1 MRRECKV
8 PSLNNRNK
16 TVREE
21 MIRDTQGS
29 NRHSHILPPESQE
42 NRRKR
47 AGLQKC
53 SEKPFPPFDQKTQT
67 DRFRGVKTRACVLGS
82 VCGQ

>member
-1 MRRECKV
+1 MRRDGEV
-8 PSLNNRNK
+8 PSLSNRSK
-16 TVREE
+16 TDRGE

-29 NRHSHILPPESQE
+29 NRRSHVLPPESPE
-42 NRRKR
+42 SRSKR
-47 AGLQKC
+47 AALQKC
-53 SEKPFPPFDQKTQT
+53 SEKPFPTFDQKTQT